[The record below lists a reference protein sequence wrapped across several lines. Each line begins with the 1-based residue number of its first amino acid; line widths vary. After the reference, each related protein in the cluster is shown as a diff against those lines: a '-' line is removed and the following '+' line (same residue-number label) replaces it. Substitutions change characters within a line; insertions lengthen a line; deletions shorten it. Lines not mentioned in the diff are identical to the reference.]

1 MTTRILRTAIGLVC
15 SLSTVVAL
23 PGLAPPAWAE
33 EFRVENKV
41 FLSDKK
47 DGPAIE
53 STTIFLDDQVYDYLT
68 TPEEITVLDRHEGRF
83 VLLDP
88 VRRIRTEL
96 ATSELSD
103 LAERLRQWAAGQ
115 PNEFLRFSAAP
126 ELAET
131 YDASTGE
138 LRLDSPWIAYRVAT
152 TTAKRSE
159 IAKRYREFCDWY
171 CLLNTRI
178 NPGARPPFARTQVNK
193 ALERLDLLPK
203 EVHLTIR
210 PEGGKLFGQK
220 ITVRSEHQVIPHLV
234 ESDRARVAQTDQ
246 FMAMFPTV
254 SFRQYQSR
262 IEPGK

>member
-1 MTTRILRTAIGLVC
+1 
-15 SLSTVVAL
+15 
-23 PGLAPPAWAE
+23 
-33 EFRVENKV
+33 KV
-41 FLSDKK
+41 FPSDKK

-53 STTIFLDDQVYDYLT
+53 STTIFLDDQVYDYLK

-138 LRLDSPWIAYRVAT
+138 L
-152 TTAKRSE
+152 
-159 IAKRYREFCDWY
+159 
-171 CLLNTRI
+171 
-178 NPGARPPFARTQVNK
+178 
-193 ALERLDLLPK
+193 
-203 EVHLTIR
+203 
-210 PEGGKLFGQK
+210 
-220 ITVRSEHQVIPHLV
+220 
-234 ESDRARVAQTDQ
+234 
-246 FMAMFPTV
+246 
-254 SFRQYQSR
+254 
-262 IEPGK
+262 

>member
-1 MTTRILRTAIGLVC
+1 MTTRVLRAAVGLFS
-15 SLSTVVAL
+15 SLSAVVAL
-23 PGLAPPAWAE
+23 SGLAAPGQAE

-41 FLSDKK
+41 FLSEKK
-47 DGPAIE
+47 DGPVIE
-53 STTIFLDDQVYDYLT
+53 STTIFLDDQVYDYLK
-68 TPEEITVLDRHEGRF
+68 TPEEITLLDRHEGRF

-96 ATSELSD
+96 ATRELSD
-103 LAERLRQWAAGQ
+103 LAERLRLWAAGQ

-138 LRLDSPWIAYRVAT
+138 LRLDSPWISYRVAT
-152 TTAKRSE
+152 TTAKTSD
-159 IAKRYREFCDWY
+159 IAAQYREFCDWY
-171 CLLNTRI
+171 CPLNTRI
-178 NPGARPPFARTQVNK
+178 NPGARPPFARTQVNR
-193 ALERLDLLPK
+193 ALERLGLLPK
-203 EVHLTIR
+203 EVHLTVR
-210 PEGGKLFGQK
+210 PGGGKLFGQK
-220 ITVRSEHQVIPHLV
+220 ITARSEHQVIPYLV

-254 SFRQYQSR
+254 SFRQYQTR